1 MNNNTVDFSKLRDF
15 IKNSSDNNKIEK
27 KKRKKTI
34 IILTNIFTISFLI
47 FGGFGIKSILDYQED
62 KKESKLLL
70 EELNKR
76 KKDLEEKI
84 TASNDLKE
92 EENIIDPKIV
102 ELFKSLKEE
111 NPDTVGWLKVNNT
124 DIDTPIV
131 KAIDNEFYL
140 SHDFNKKYNEVG
152 WAFADYRNSFP
163 NLSKNTIIYGHTYRN
178 SSLAFSTLKYILED
192 DWLSNSDNYIITFT
206 TENKELK
213 FKIFSIY
220 TTKKTNNYLN
230 TYMDRETFDE
240 FIKDAKEKSV
250 KDFEEEVDFNDNI
263 LTLSTCYNTSSYRLV
278 VHAKLI

>member
-76 KKDLEEKI
+76 KKYLEENTI
-84 TASNDLKE
+84 ASNDLKE

-178 SSLAFSTLKYILED
+178 SSLAVSTLKYVLED

-230 TYMDRETFDE
+230 TYMDRETFE
-240 FIKDAKEKSV
+240 AFIKDAKEKSV

>member
-1 MNNNTVDFSKLRDF
+1 M
-15 IKNSSDNNKIEK
+15 
-27 KKRKKTI
+27 
-34 IILTNIFTISFLI
+34 
-47 FGGFGIKSILDYQED
+47 
-62 KKESKLLL
+62 
-70 EELNKR
+70 
-76 KKDLEEKI
+76 
-84 TASNDLKE
+84 
-92 EENIIDPKIV
+92 
-102 ELFKSLKEE
+102 FKSLKEE

-152 WAFADYRNSFP
+152 WAFADFRNSFP

-178 SSLAFSTLKYILED
+178 SSLAFSTLKYVLED

-230 TYMDRETFDE
+230 TYMDRETFE
-240 FIKDAKEKSV
+240 AFIKDAKEKSV

>member
-84 TASNDLKE
+84 TASNDLKK

-152 WAFADYRNSFP
+152 WAFADYRNGFP

-230 TYMDRETFDE
+230 TYMDRETFE
-240 FIKDAKEKSV
+240 AFIKDAKEKSV